1 MCYLQEVHKIKAMWE
16 TVVVKVLLFLK
27 YQWTVTK
34 FANFGL
40 IRSVADHFQYNFIL
54 GLLVSVTDGAWH
66 AL

>member
-1 MCYLQEVHKIKAMWE
+1 MWE